1 MKINQEFGENK
12 KTNPSILG
20 PRTWLSSKQCPQSLL
35 SAGVPTDCYM
45 TLYSEV
51 RYKTTFVTMKRKKT
65 KNCENL
71 SFNHRN
77 YATNQAK
84 NQQLEGGDSKIPEN
98 GEKSSLS
105 DPKKNG
111 VNCDVSPNT
120 RGLLKSFCSLP
131 LIGILKVIVL
141 VIVVPPFL
149 NYASLQRESASLH
162 PHGEMHD
169 GPRGNKLFMNCT
181 GKGLPVVMM
190 DTPGGYSS
198 DVWFFV
204 KAKISKFTKVCV
216 YDRAG
221 LGFSERAAPRFYDN
235 QRKNMSSYIQDLKY
249 EQLRPTTENMV
260 ADIHHLLK
268 TMSNDTGNVLLVG
281 GGLGSINAR
290 FYTNFYENI
299 FGLVLINPFHEN
311 MFINKDWDVFWYDFF
326 VPSLQMKQLMAAF
339 GLNRLG
345 IITGLYKPS
354 LLENGDFDDNILI
367 RLKHLSCNSQHLGA
381 GVMEHY
387 YMNES
392 LAQLKILQKLKS
404 FPQNMGVS
412 LISSRNF
419 SDNLPQPL
427 NEFWFNSQKL
437 FAQELFSKSEHS
449 FVNSDFNAV
458 YFKDVDVIVKT
469 VKKLVQ
475 KFRKS
480 VKQSANM

>member
-1 MKINQEFGENK
+1 MQ
-12 KTNPSILG
+12 
-20 PRTWLSSKQCPQSLL
+20 
-35 SAGVPTDCYM
+35 
-45 TLYSEV
+45 
-51 RYKTTFVTMKRKKT
+51 RKKT

-71 SFNHRN
+71 SSDHRN
-77 YATNQAK
+77 GATNEVK
-84 NQQLEGGDSKIPEN
+84 NQQLDGGGEKIPEN
-98 GEKSSLS
+98 GEKSSLNHS
-105 DPKKNG
+105 KKNG
-111 VNCDVSPNT
+111 VNCDVSSNT

-131 LIGILKVIVL
+131 LIGILKAIVL
-141 VIVVPPFL
+141 VIFVPPFL
-149 NYASLQRESASLH
+149 NYASLQQESASLH

-204 KAKISKFTKVCV
+204 QAKIAKFTKVCV

-221 LGFSERAAPRFYDN
+221 LGFSERATPHFYEN
-235 QRKNMSSYIQDLKY
+235 EHKNMSSDMQGLKY
-249 EQLRPTTENMV
+249 EQLRPTAENMV
-260 ADIHHLLK
+260 GDIHHLLR
-268 TMSNDTGNVLLVG
+268 TMSNDTSNFLLVG
-281 GGLGSINAR
+281 GGLGAINAR
-290 FYTNFYENI
+290 FYAHFYENI

-311 MFINKDWDVFWYDFF
+311 MFINKDWDVFWYDYF

-354 LLENGDFDDNILI
+354 LLEYGDFNDNILI

-404 FPQNMGVS
+404 FPQNIGVS

-427 NEFWFNSQKL
+427 NEFWFKSQKL
-437 FAQELFSKSEHS
+437 FAQELFPKSEQVV
-449 FVNSDFNAV
+449 VNSDFNAV
-458 YFKDVDVIVKT
+458 YFKNVDVIIKT
-469 VKKLVQ
+469 VKKLVL

-480 VKQSANM
+480 VKQSANI